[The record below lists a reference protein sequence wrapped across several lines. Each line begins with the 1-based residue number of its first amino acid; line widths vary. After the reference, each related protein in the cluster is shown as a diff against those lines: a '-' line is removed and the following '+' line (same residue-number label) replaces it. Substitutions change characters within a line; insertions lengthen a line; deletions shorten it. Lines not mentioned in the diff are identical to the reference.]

1 MGFLHSCLNAFLSM
15 TSHVDMFHEPSQYP
29 LSLAPVKDHQALTA
43 GLTFAPPNAT
53 GGFKC
58 QYPTLTGWQYCGNAS
73 NRDCWINDPNRK
85 EGLYQYNTSTDYE
98 DFSPPGVTREYWLNV
113 SVKAIAPDGFLKET
127 GIVFNNTFPGPVLQ
141 ACWGDTMK
149 VHVTNLNALEGHTTH
164 WHGLRQFGTN
174 QMDGV
179 NGVTQCPIA
188 QHATF
193 TYEFNVTQ
201 YGHSWCMFTS
211 LTANC

>member
-1 MGFLHSCLNAFLSM
+1 MNAFLSI
-15 TSHVDMFHEPSQYP
+15 TTYVNVLHGPSQYP
-29 LSLAPVKDHQALTA
+29 LPLPAAPVKDQHPLTA

-53 GGFKC
+53 GGFEC
-58 QYPTLTGWQYCGNAS
+58 QYPTLTGWQYCGGGNS
-73 NRDCWINDPNRK
+73 QECWITNNN
-85 EGLYQYNTSTDYE
+85 QTYNITTDYE
-98 DFSPPGVTREYWLNV
+98 DLSPPGVVREYWLNV
-113 SVKAIAPDGFLKET
+113 SVNAIAPDGYLKQT
-127 GIVFNNTFPGPVLQ
+127 GMVFNNTFPGPVLQ

-164 WHGLRQFGTN
+164 WHGLRQLGTN

-188 QHATF
+188 LNSTY

-201 YGHSWCMFTS
+201 YGHTWCMYRRPRLS
-211 LTANC
+211 PMHC